1 MAGRALLDGHAT
13 SSAGIGLLPVA
24 SAQTAPRRYSQ
35 RTMSTRRLI
44 ILSLLC
50 GVAIL
55 VAFMAAAAGRDVT
68 TCPLCGTVVP
78 RIDDPRWLAD
88 CCRRQRDRPRVVSF
102 RGWRW

>member
-1 MAGRALLDGHAT
+1 MARRALLDGHAT
-13 SSAGIGLLPVA
+13 SSAGTGLLPVA

-55 VAFMAAAAGRDVT
+55 VAFMAQ
-68 TCPLCGTVVP
+68 LLVVM
-78 RIDDPRWLAD
+78 
-88 CCRRQRDRPRVVSF
+88 
-102 RGWRW
+102 